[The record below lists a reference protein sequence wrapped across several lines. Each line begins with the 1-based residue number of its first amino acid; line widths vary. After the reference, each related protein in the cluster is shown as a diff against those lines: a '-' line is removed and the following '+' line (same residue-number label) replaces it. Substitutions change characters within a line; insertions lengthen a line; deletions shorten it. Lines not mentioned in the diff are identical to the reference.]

1 MNTIKNTQKITAIV
15 CAFNEEKTIRGVMD
29 ALLASAWIDE
39 VIAVDDASVDGT
51 ARILTDYQHLDQV
64 KLIMLPE
71 NRGKGY
77 GMSSAAARASG
88 DVLCFVDADLINL
101 SEEHIA
107 LMVETFFTEEADML
121 LGSPIRGKK
130 KPFLKN
136 LDPFLTLTGERVL
149 YRKDFLQ
156 MSDEIFPSGYGVETL
171 LNEGF
176 REQGKRVHLIFL
188 PCLIHPRKFEKTT
201 LLKALDEF
209 LVEGKEI
216 LAAIW
221 KKEHSFWKSV
231 LLADH
236 RNFD

>member
-1 MNTIKNTQKITAIV
+1 MKTIKNTQKITAIV
-15 CAFNEEKTIRGVMD
+15 CAFNEEKTIRSVMD
-29 ALLASAWIDE
+29 VLLASSCIDE
-39 VIAVDDASVDGT
+39 VIAVDDASVDST
-51 ARILTDYQHLDQV
+51 AQILKDYQHLDQV
-64 KLIMLPE
+64 EVVLLPE
-71 NRGKGY
+71 NQGKGY
-77 GMSSAAARASG
+77 GMSTAAVRASG
-88 DVLCFVDADLINL
+88 DVLCFVDADLLNL

-130 KPFLKN
+130 KPFLKKI
-136 LDPFLTLTGERVL
+136 DPFLTLTGERVL

-156 MSDEIFPSGYGVETL
+156 MSDEIFSSGYGVETL

-188 PCLIHPRKFEKTT
+188 PCLIHPKKFEKTT
-201 LLKALDEF
+201 LLKALGEF
-209 LVEGKEI
+209 LVEGKDI

-221 KKEHSFWKSV
+221 KKDHSFWQSV
-231 LLADH
+231 LLGDH